1 MGAKL
6 RVLTRQFDLAVE
18 GESVEE
24 VGQLVALGKEVA
36 GLKVVT
42 LSPSFT
48 AAQLTNADNAPT
60 TTTSPLD
67 VGTTSMDA
75 LAGEG
80 EPDDTSRPAGPV
92 PLGLVTKMQGDTLVL
107 TAKFPP
113 GIEGDE
119 RLEDAAMVILAAY
132 GQRGEAPVT
141 GSRLLKSLRSTG
153 IPMDRVDRPLES
165 LRQKG
170 FILVSGARRGRT
182 YGLSVAGDT
191 AARKLAAELAAL
203 TPSGGTSP

>member
-24 VGQLVALGKEVA
+24 VDQLVTLGKEVA
-36 GLKVVT
+36 GLKVTTSV
-42 LSPSFT
+42 PSSA
-48 AAQLTNADNAPT
+48 AAQPTNAD
-60 TTTSPLD
+60 TTSATMSTPLD
-67 VGTTSMDA
+67 LGRTPMDT
-75 LAGEG
+75 LAREEG
-80 EPDDTSRPAGPV
+80 SADSLRPEGPIS
-92 PLGLVTKMQGDTLVL
+92 LGLVTKTQGDTLVL

-113 GIEGDE
+113 SIEGDE
-119 RLEDAAMVILAAY
+119 RVEDAAMVILAAY

-153 IPMDRVDRPLES
+153 IPMDRVDRPLEN

-203 TPSGGTSP
+203 TPSGGPSS

>member
-24 VGQLVALGKEVA
+24 VGQLVTLGKEVA
-36 GLKVVT
+36 GLKVT
-42 LSPSFT
+42 TSPPSF
-48 AAQLTNADNAPT
+48 AATQLTNADNAPT
-60 TTTSPLD
+60 TEPAPLHASASP
-67 VGTTSMDA
+67 MDA

-80 EPDDTSRPAGPV
+80 GLDETSRAAGPV
-92 PLGLVTKMQGDTLVL
+92 PLGLVTKMQGDALVL

-113 GIEGDE
+113 SIEGDE

-153 IPMDRVDRPLES
+153 IPMDRVDRPLEN

-203 TPSGGTSP
+203 TPSGGASP